1 MTPWGV
7 IYLFL
12 PKKGRIIAV
21 RINIP
26 KDTNPNKFLKSKI
39 FLLSLKTEQE
49 SISITTKIIK
59 NEREVIVEIFKNLL
73 IYLVFKITKLKA
85 P

>member
-1 MTPWGV
+1 MTLRGV

-21 RINIP
+21 RTNIP
-26 KDTNPNKFLKSKI
+26 KDINPNKFLKSKI
-39 FLLSLKTEQE
+39 FLLSLKTKQE
-49 SISITTKIIK
+49 SISIATKIIK
-59 NEREVIVEIFKNLL
+59 NERKTIVEILKNFLM
-73 IYLVFKITKLKA
+73 YLVFKITKLKA